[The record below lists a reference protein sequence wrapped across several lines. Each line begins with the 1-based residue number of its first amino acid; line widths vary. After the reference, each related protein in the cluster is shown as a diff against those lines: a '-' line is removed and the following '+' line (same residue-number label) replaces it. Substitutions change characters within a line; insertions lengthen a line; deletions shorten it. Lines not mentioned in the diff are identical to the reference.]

1 MIPQPT
7 ILLIAGTRPE
17 IIKVA
22 PVVLK
27 ARELGTVTV
36 RLCVT
41 GQHMTMAQE
50 ALSIFGIEPDANL
63 EIMKPNQTLNDI
75 CQAVFERLPGVLQKF
90 RPDVVM
96 VQGDTTTAAMA
107 ALCAFNMKIPVAHIE
122 AGLRSFNLDAPYPEE
137 ANRRVISSFAR
148 YNFCPTE
155 EARENL
161 RSEHVPEERLFLT
174 GNTVVDALQHIVNNH
189 SLDGVAKVN
198 TELKSPFVL
207 ITAHRRESFG
217 GGFENICKAIRTCSE
232 KLPDV
237 SFVYPVHLN
246 PNVQKPVH
254 SLLGGQK
261 NVFLIP
267 PVPYLPL
274 LTLLKN
280 CSVVLTDSGGIQEE
294 APSFGKYCIVM
305 REVTER
311 TESVRMGVSELVGT
325 NADKIVR
332 AVSRE
337 LSEKRTVVGTKNPY
351 GDGKAASRI
360 LDALRIAG

>member
-1 MIPQPT
+1 MPT
-7 ILLIAGTRPE
+7 TLLIAGTRPE

-27 ARELGTVTV
+27 ARELGNVEV
-36 RLCVT
+36 KLCLT

-63 EIMKPNQTLNDI
+63 KIMKPDQTLNDI
-75 CQAVFERLPGVLQKF
+75 CQAVFERLPAVLQKF
-90 RPDVVM
+90 KPDVVM

-107 ALCAFNMKIPVAHIE
+107 ALCAFNMKIQVAHIE
-122 AGLRSFNLDAPYPEE
+122 AGLRSFNLEAPYPEE

-155 EARENL
+155 EAKQNL
-161 RSEHVPEERLFLT
+161 VNERVPNDRIYVT
-174 GNTVVDALQHIVNNH
+174 GNTVVDALQYIARSHP
-189 SLDGVAKVN
+189 LDGVANV
-198 TELKSPFVL
+198 EEDLKTPFVL

-217 GGFENICKAIRTCSE
+217 GGFEDICKAIRICSE
-232 KLPDV
+232 NFPEV

-311 TESVRMGVSELVGT
+311 MESVRMGVSELVGT
-325 NADKIVR
+325 NVEKIVG

-337 LSEKRTVVGTKNPY
+337 LSEKRTIVGTKNPY

-360 LDALRIAG
+360 LEALRIVD